1 MNFAW
6 EPLGEGV
13 TRCRLPFL
21 DVTVGVVR
29 GRTGTLLIDADTTL
43 TEAHAIDQD
52 VRRLTRRPVTHIVLT
67 HNHFDHILG
76 SSAFADAAVYCAP
89 EVAATIADDT
99 GHLRADAMRHG
110 ANSDEVD
117 RAIAAL
123 RPPEYRVRD
132 AVVDLGDRTVSITHP
147 GRGHSNHDLIVIVG
161 DRTRTVVFCGDLV
174 EESGDPVVASSSDA
188 GAWPV
193 TLDHVLE
200 GRQAGQRLRP
210 GPRNVGGRRLRPPP
224 TAVAARPVVTNFNRQ
239 M

>member
-21 DVTVGVVR
+21 DVTVGLVR

-43 TEAHAIDQD
+43 TEAHATDQD

-123 RPPEYRVRD
+123 RTPEYQVRG

-174 EESGDPVVASSSDA
+174 EEPIVTVQPSLPLTRVRSCVSAQLIGIAGWKWLSGSSGTFSLS
-188 GAWPV
+188 P
-193 TLDHVLE
+193 E
-200 GRQAGQRLRP
+200 I
-210 GPRNVGGRRLRPPP
+210 P
-224 TAVAARPVVTNFNRQ
+224 TYSSTSS
-239 M
+239 